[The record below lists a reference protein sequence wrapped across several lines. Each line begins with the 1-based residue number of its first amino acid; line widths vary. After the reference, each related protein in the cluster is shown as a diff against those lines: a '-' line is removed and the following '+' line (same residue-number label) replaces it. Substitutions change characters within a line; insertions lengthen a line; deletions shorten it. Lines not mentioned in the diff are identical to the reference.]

1 MVYDGD
7 IARCMPAFALAQP
20 AKFQRNLRCRL
31 WQFRHHFPA
40 QIWFQWRLYSSRFS
54 SAYRVLL
61 GASMRM
67 RLIAVLAVLTASFTL
82 GGCFFHHNQAVM
94 VEPQRLPPLK

>member
-1 MVYDGD
+1 MVPME
-7 IARCMPAFALAQP
+7 AVT
-20 AKFQRNLRCRL
+20 
-31 WQFRHHFPA
+31 
-40 QIWFQWRLYSSRFS
+40 SRFS
-54 SAYRVLL
+54 TAYRVLL

-94 VEPQRLPPLK
+94 VAPQPLPPLK